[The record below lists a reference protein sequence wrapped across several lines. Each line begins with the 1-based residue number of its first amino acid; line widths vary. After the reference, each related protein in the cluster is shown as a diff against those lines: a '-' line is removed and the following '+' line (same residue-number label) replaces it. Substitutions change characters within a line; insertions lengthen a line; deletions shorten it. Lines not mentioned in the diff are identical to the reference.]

1 MTDTTASSM
10 SALYEKA
17 WIKLFDKKPKCIQNC
32 IIEEPNGRE
41 ANDLAHEVAK
51 LAEKWDYEQAEED
64 WDNNVPF

>member
-1 MTDTTASSM
+1 MTDTSTPPM

-17 WIKLFDKKPKCIQNC
+17 WNKLFDKKPPGIQKE
-32 IIEEPNGRE
+32 IIDNPHGRS

-51 LAEKWDYEQAEED
+51 LAEKWDYEQIEEE